1 MLHRPGMD
9 DNEDSVMRRAEA
21 RIGTVLKDK
30 WRLEKLLGV
39 GGMASVYAATH
50 RNSKR
55 VAVKMLHPEI
65 SIDPAMRQ
73 RFLREGYVANQVGHR
88 GAVAVDDDDTTED
101 GAAFLVMELLEGET
115 LDARMRRK
123 GGKLPQAEVLSAM
136 EQVLET
142 LAAAHTQGII
152 HRDLKPE
159 NIFMTKDG
167 VMKILDFGIARMR
180 EMSGKSSAT
189 QTGSLMGTPAF
200 MPPEQ
205 ARGRWE
211 EVDARSDLWAVG
223 ATMFTLLTGRLVHEA
238 ETPNEALVLAV
249 TARAPSLATVDPLV
263 APSVVALVDKAL
275 TYEKEGRFQTAREMQ
290 TAGRAAYAAVEGS
303 VRMPQLSVPDA
314 QPLQEASV
322 VIADA
327 SLKSATPT
335 TGRAVTSPVVERN
348 PPTSK
353 SRASRMN
360 PVVPAAVAGAVLLL
374 AGGALLLSKGS
385 PQPSA
390 EPSAAGTAP
399 APVVAPEPAKP
410 KSEPE
415 VVPVAPP
422 ASEKNVA
429 AVSVDSLPLD
439 KSADDEGKRKVK
451 EGAQAPASS
460 AAPQSPDLAAAKPAT
475 GPVRAPLA
483 EPGWLQSAAGAHA
496 PPASSAKPAPGSA
509 PAPAKKPATSDLFSK
524 RF

>member
-1 MLHRPGMD
+1 MLARPGMD
-9 DNEDSVMRRAEA
+9 ETEDLVTQRAEA

-30 WRLEKLLGV
+30 WRLDKLLGV

-65 SIDPAMRQ
+65 SMDPAMRQ
-73 RFLREGYVANQVGHR
+73 RFLREGYVANKVGHR

-123 GGKLPQAEVLSAM
+123 GGKLSQAEVLSAM
-136 EQVLET
+136 DQVLDT
-142 LAAAHTQGII
+142 LAAAHGQGIV

-211 EVDARSDLWAVG
+211 EVDGRSDLWAVG
-223 ATMFTLLTGRLVHEA
+223 ATMFTLLTGRFVHEA
-238 ETPNEALVLAV
+238 ETTNEALVLAV
-249 TARAPSLATVDPLV
+249 TARARSLATVDPV
-263 APSVVALVDKAL
+263 IVPAVVALVDKAL
-275 TYEKEGRFQTAREMQ
+275 TYEKDGRFQSARDMQ
-290 TAGRAAYAAVEGS
+290 VAGRAAYAAVEGS
-303 VRMPQLSVPDA
+303 ARMPQLSVPDSVTA
-314 QPLQEASV
+314 LEAP
-322 VIADA
+322 VITSGVAA
-327 SLKSATPT
+327 GSSAAAKSGTPT
-335 TGRAVTSPVVERN
+335 TGRAVTSPVTE
-348 PPTSK
+348 PE
-353 SRASRMN
+353 A
-360 PVVPAAVAGAVLLL
+360 PAAKTSSRRSPVIPAAAAGAVLLL
-374 AGGALLLSKGS
+374 AGGALLLSKGRS
-385 PQPSA
+385 
-390 EPSAAGTAP
+390 EPSSEPPVAATAGAPATAP
-399 APVVAPEPAKP
+399 EQPAPQAAPVV
-410 KSEPE
+410 S
-415 VVPVAPP
+415 PVAQP
-422 ASEKNVA
+422 AGDKNVH

-439 KSADDEGKRKVK
+439 KNVAEDPKRRPK
-451 EGAQAPASS
+451 EGAQAPAPSS
-460 AAPQSPDLAAAKPAT
+460 AAPSEQSAAAAKPAPT
-475 GPVRAPLA
+475 APTPA
-483 EPGWLQSAAGAHA
+483 APPPAWLKSAVTAHSAA
-496 PPASSAKPAPGSA
+496 PASSPP
-509 PAPAKKPATSDLFSK
+509 PAKKPSGSDLFSK